1 MKVEVLGGQ
10 REFKMLTNAFSEEK
24 IAVLKAMIWNRMLN
38 DGERPTKWL
47 KTTAKGTKVNF
58 EMVKTEEDYA
68 AGIKDLEVYLQEIN
82 TKYGFDYSLT
92 NKEGENE

>member
-10 REFKMLTNAFSEEK
+10 REFKRLTNAFSEEK
-24 IAVLKAMIWNRMLN
+24 ISDLKAKLWLLMLN

-58 EMVKTEEDYA
+58 EMVKTEEDYV

-82 TKYGFDYSLT
+82 KKYGFNYSLT
-92 NKEGENE
+92 KKEGDEE

>member
-1 MKVEVLGGQ
+1 
-10 REFKMLTNAFSEEK
+10 
-24 IAVLKAMIWNRMLN
+24 MLN

-58 EMVKTEEDYA
+58 EMVKTKEDYE
-68 AGIKDLEVYLQEIN
+68 AGIKDLLEEYLQEIN

-92 NKEGENE
+92 NKEGENK

>member
-1 MKVEVLGGQ
+1 MKVNVLGGQ
-10 REFKMLTNAFSEEK
+10 REFKRLTNAFSEEK
-24 IAVLKAMIWNRMLN
+24 IADLKAKLWLLMLN

-58 EMVKTEEDYA
+58 EMVKTKEDYE
-68 AGIKDLEVYLQEIN
+68 AGIKDLEEYLQEIN

-92 NKEGENE
+92 NKEGENK